1 MSAAAPGRVGQHPT
15 ETACNAAHPTSM
27 SSSAISRP
35 TNAATTASNLPAL
48 THGRIDEQMLMRLL
62 RHVTLEP
69 QAQRSALE
77 VRIPFTG
84 EVLGHIPHGTDLD
97 VATAVELARAAQ
109 PAWATCSFEE
119 RARVFLRFHDLLL
132 DRQDEILDLIQ
143 LESGKARAHAF
154 EEVADTAVVARYY
167 AHHAESFLRPHR
179 RRGALP
185 GLTTTI
191 EQRHPVGV
199 VGFMVPWNYP
209 LNLAVTDAIPA
220 LMAGNTAV
228 LRPDRQTSFTA
239 LWAVDLLRESG
250 LPPDALT
257 IVTGEGPELGP
268 SLIGAV
274 DFVMFTGSTSTGQLI
289 ASQAAP
295 RLIGYSLELGGKNPM
310 LVLADAD
317 VDRAVEG
324 AIRGCFVGAGQVC
337 VSIERI
343 FVHESI
349 FDRFVERFAERA
361 KALRMSA
368 ALDYDGDM
376 GSLTSVR
383 QLNTVKRHVDDAV
396 AKGATLRAG
405 GRVRTDIGPLFY
417 EPTILTDVR
426 SDMVLYDE
434 ETFGPVVA
442 VYSFANE
449 DEAIERANATRYG
462 LNASVWS
469 RRRREGIRVASR
481 LQAGAVNVNEVYAA
495 TWGSVDA
502 PIGGFKQS
510 GVSRRHGREGILK
523 YTEAQTIAAQRLF
536 PVAGPPSLGSARA
549 ARVLTA
555 ALRLMKRIPG
565 LR

>member
-1 MSAAAPGRVGQHPT
+1 MSSPPIARSTPLHAAP
-15 ETACNAAHPTSM
+15 
-27 SSSAISRP
+27 
-35 TNAATTASNLPAL
+35 NLNAL
-48 THGRIDEQMLMRLL
+48 TQGRIDEQMLTGLL

-69 QAQRSALE
+69 GAERASLE

-84 EVLGHIPHGTDLD
+84 EVLGSIPHGADRD
-97 VATAVELARAAQ
+97 VAMAVEAARAAQ
-109 PAWATCSFEE
+109 PAWASCSFAE
-119 RARVFLRFHDLLL
+119 RGRVLLRFHDLLL
-132 DRQDEILDLIQ
+132 DRQEQILDLIQ

-154 EEVADTAVVARYY
+154 EEVADTAIVARYY
-167 AHHAESFLRPHR
+167 AYHAEAFLRPRR

-185 GLTTTI
+185 ILTSAI

-239 LWAVDLLRESG
+239 LWAVDLLREAG
-250 LPPDALT
+250 LPPDVLT
-257 IVTGEGPELGP
+257 IVTGDGPELGP

-274 DFVMFTGSTSTGQLI
+274 DFVMFTGSTRTGQVI

-317 VDRAVEG
+317 VERAVEG
-324 AIRGCFVGAGQVC
+324 AVRGCFVGAGQVC

-343 FVHESI
+343 FVHRSI
-349 FDRFVERFAERA
+349 FDRFVQHFVERA
-361 KALRMSA
+361 KALRMSP

-376 GSLTSVR
+376 GSLTTVR
-383 QLNTVKRHVDDAV
+383 QLNAVKRHVDDAV
-396 AKGATLRAG
+396 AKGATLRSG

-426 SDMVLYDE
+426 PRMLLYDE

-442 VYSFANE
+442 VYSFETE
-449 DEAIERANATRYG
+449 DEAIEQANATRYG

-469 RRRREGIRVASR
+469 RNRHQALRVASR
-481 LQAGAVNVNEVYAA
+481 LQAGTVNVNEVYAA
-495 TWGSVDA
+495 TWASVDA
-502 PIGGFKQS
+502 PIGGVKQS

-523 YTEAQTIAAQRLF
+523 YTEAQTIAVQRIV
-536 PVAGPPSLGSARA
+536 PVGGPTSLGAARA
-549 ARVLTA
+549 ARLLTA
-555 ALRLMKRIPG
+555 ALRIMKRIPG

>member
-1 MSAAAPGRVGQHPT
+1 
-15 ETACNAAHPTSM
+15 M
-27 SSSAISRP
+27 SSPTISRP
-35 TNAATTASNLPAL
+35 APSAPATANLSAL
-48 THGRIDEQMLMRLL
+48 THGRIDEHTLTQLL
-62 RHVTLEP
+62 RHVTLESG
-69 QAQRSALE
+69 AQRSTLE

-84 EVLGHIPHGTDLD
+84 DVLGHIPHGTDRD

-109 PAWATCSFEE
+109 PEWATCSFEE

-143 LESGKARAHAF
+143 LESGKARAHGF

-167 AHHAESFLRPHR
+167 AHHAEDFLRPRR

-185 GLTTTI
+185 GLTMAI

-220 LMAGNTAV
+220 LMAGNSAV

-239 LWAVDLLRESG
+239 LWAVDLLREAG
-250 LPPDALT
+250 LPRDVLT

-274 DFVMFTGSTSTGQLI
+274 DFVMFTGSSRTGQLI
-289 ASQAAP
+289 AAQAAP

-310 LVLADAD
+310 LVLANAD
-317 VDRAVEG
+317 VERAVEG
-324 AIRGCFVGAGQVC
+324 AVRGCFVGAGQVC

-343 FVHESI
+343 FVHRSI
-349 FDRFVERFAERA
+349 FDRFIEQFVERASS
-361 KALRMSA
+361 LRLSA
-368 ALDYDGDM
+368 SLDYDGEM

-383 QLNTVKRHVDDAV
+383 QLNMVKRHVDDAL

-417 EPTILTDVR
+417 EPTILTDVS
-426 SDMVLYDE
+426 SDMLLYEE

-442 VYSFANE
+442 VYPFTDE

-469 RRRREGIRVASR
+469 RSRREGIRVASR
-481 LQAGAVNVNEVYAA
+481 LQAGTVNVNEVYAA

-523 YTEAQTIAAQRLF
+523 YTEAQTIAVQRLI
-536 PVAGPPSLGSARA
+536 PVAGPHSLGASRSARL
-549 ARVLTA
+549 LTA
-555 ALRLMKRIPG
+555 ALRIMKRTPG

>member
-1 MSAAAPGRVGQHPT
+1 MSSPTIARSAAAAARP
-15 ETACNAAHPTSM
+15 NAAP
-27 SSSAISRP
+27 
-35 TNAATTASNLPAL
+35 L
-48 THGRIDEQMLMRLL
+48 TRGRIDERMLTRLL
-62 RHVTLEP
+62 GGITLEP
-69 QAQRSALE
+69 GAERATLE

-84 EVLGHIPHGTDLD
+84 EVLGHIPRGADRD
-97 VATAVELARAAQ
+97 VATAVAVTRAAQ
-109 PAWATCSFEE
+109 AAWARSSFAD
-119 RARVFLRFHDLLL
+119 RARIFLRFHDLLL
-132 DRQDEILDLIQ
+132 DRQEEILDLIQ

-154 EEVADTAVVARYY
+154 EEVADTAIVARYY
-167 AHHAESFLRPHR
+167 ARHAKRFLRARR

-185 GLTTTI
+185 ALTSTI
-191 EQRHPVGV
+191 EQRHPIGV

-239 LWAVDLLRESG
+239 LWAVDLLREAG
-250 LPPDALT
+250 LPADVLT

-274 DFVMFTGSTSTGQLI
+274 DFVMFTGSTRTGQLI

-317 VDRAVEG
+317 VERAVEG
-324 AIRGCFVGAGQVC
+324 AVRGCFVGAGQVC

-343 FVHESI
+343 FVHSTI
-349 FDRFVERFAERA
+349 FDEFVQHFVDRA
-361 KALRMSA
+361 TSLRMSS

-383 QLNTVKRHVDDAV
+383 QLNTVKQHVDDAV
-396 AKGATLRAG
+396 AKGASVRAG
-405 GRVRTDIGPLFY
+405 GHTRADIGPLFY

-426 SDMVLYDE
+426 PEMMLYDE

-442 VYSFANE
+442 VYPFAH
-449 DEAIERANATRYG
+449 DAEAIERANATRYG

-469 RRRREGIRVASR
+469 RSRSHGVGVASR
-481 LQAGAVNVNEVYAA
+481 LQAGTVNVNEAYAA
-495 TWGSVDA
+495 TWASVDA
-502 PIGGFKQS
+502 PIGGVKQS

-523 YTEAQTIAAQRLF
+523 YTEAQTIAVQRLF
-536 PVAGPPSLGSARA
+536 PVAGPQSLGSARA
-549 ARVLTA
+549 ARVLSA
-555 ALRLMKRIPG
+555 AFRLIEHIPG

>member
-1 MSAAAPGRVGQHPT
+1 
-15 ETACNAAHPTSM
+15 
-27 SSSAISRP
+27 
-35 TNAATTASNLPAL
+35 
-48 THGRIDEQMLMRLL
+48 
-62 RHVTLEP
+62 
-69 QAQRSALE
+69 
-77 VRIPFTG
+77 
-84 EVLGHIPHGTDLD
+84 
-97 VATAVELARAAQ
+97 
-109 PAWATCSFEE
+109 
-119 RARVFLRFHDLLL
+119 
-132 DRQDEILDLIQ
+132 
-143 LESGKARAHAF
+143 
-154 EEVADTAVVARYY
+154 
-167 AHHAESFLRPHR
+167 
-179 RRGALP
+179 
-185 GLTTTI
+185 
-191 EQRHPVGV
+191 
-199 VGFMVPWNYP
+199 MVPWNYP

-239 LWAVDLLRESG
+239 LWAVDLLREAG
-250 LPPDALT
+250 LPPHVLT

-274 DFVMFTGSTSTGQLI
+274 DFVMFTGSTRTGQVI

-317 VDRAVEG
+317 LGRAVDG

-343 FVHESI
+343 FVYESI
-349 FDRFVERFAERA
+349 FAPFLDGFVQRA
-361 KALRMSA
+361 KKLRMSA
-368 ALDYDGDM
+368 SLDYDGEM

-383 QLNTVKRHVDDAV
+383 QLNTVKRHVDDAI
-396 AKGATLRAG
+396 AKGAMLRTG
-405 GRVRTDIGPLFY
+405 GRVRADIGPLFC

-426 SDMVLYDE
+426 PEMVLYDE

-442 VYSFANE
+442 VYPFENE

-469 RRRREGIRVASR
+469 RSRDHGVRVASR
-481 LQAGAVNVNEVYAA
+481 LQAGTVNVNEVYAA

-502 PIGGFKQS
+502 PIGGVKQS

-523 YTEAQTIAAQRLF
+523 YTEAQTIAVQRIV

-555 ALRLMKRIPG
+555 ALRLMRRIPG

>member
-1 MSAAAPGRVGQHPT
+1 MGTPS
-15 ETACNAAHPTSM
+15 
-27 SSSAISRP
+27 IIRP
-35 TNAATTASNLPAL
+35 PAATATANVAAS
-48 THGRIDEQMLMRLL
+48 THGRIDEHILTRLL
-62 RHVTLEP
+62 RHVTLAPDAEE
-69 QAQRSALE
+69 RSSLE

-84 EVLGHIPHGTDLD
+84 EVLGHIPHGADRD
-97 VATAVELARAAQ
+97 IAAAVELARAAQ
-109 PAWATCSFEE
+109 PEWSTCSFDE

-132 DRQDEILDLIQ
+132 DRQEEILDLIQ

-167 AHHAESFLRPHR
+167 AYHAQAFLRPRR

-191 EQRHPVGV
+191 EQRHPIGV

-239 LWAVDLLRESG
+239 LWAVDLLREAG
-250 LPPDALT
+250 LPPNALT

-274 DFVMFTGSTSTGQLI
+274 DFVMFTGSTRTGQLI

-317 VDRAVEG
+317 VERAVAG
-324 AIRGCFVGAGQVC
+324 AVRGCFVGAGQVC

-343 FVHESI
+343 FVHASI
-349 FDRFVERFAERA
+349 FDRFVDRFAARA
-361 KALRMSA
+361 RALHMSA
-368 ALDYDGDM
+368 SLDYDAEM

-383 QLNTVKRHVDDAV
+383 QLNAVERHVDDAV
-396 AKGATLRAG
+396 NKGATLRAG
-405 GRVRTDIGPLFY
+405 GRVRTDLGPLFY

-426 SDMVLYDE
+426 PEMLLYDE

-442 VYSFANE
+442 VYPFDDENE
-449 DEAIERANATRYG
+449 AVKRANATRYG

-469 RRRREGIRVASR
+469 RSRDHGVHVASR
-481 LQAGAVNVNEVYAA
+481 LQAGTVNVNEVYAA

-523 YTEAQTIAAQRLF
+523 YTEAQTIAVQRF
-536 PVAGPPSLGSARA
+536 VPVAGPPSLGSARA
-549 ARVLTA
+549 ARLLTT
-555 ALRLMKRIPG
+555 ALRLMKHIPG